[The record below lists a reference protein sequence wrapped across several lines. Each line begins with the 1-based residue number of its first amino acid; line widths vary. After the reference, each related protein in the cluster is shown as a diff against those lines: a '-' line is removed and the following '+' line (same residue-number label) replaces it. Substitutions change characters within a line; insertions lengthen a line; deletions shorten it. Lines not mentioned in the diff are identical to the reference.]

1 MKLSSQKFNMTKI
14 NFVFIYFLSFFQENL
29 DLKLS
34 HEMIT
39 QKPHQQYKSGINI
52 YKINPQISKS

>member
-1 MKLSSQKFNMTKI
+1 MTKI
-14 NFVFIYFLSFFQENL
+14 NFFSIFSIFSLIFQENL

-39 QKPHQQYKSGINI
+39 HKPHQQYKSEINI